1 MYRLV
6 YIYIMSQR
14 YSVADA
20 RSHLPSIINQAQ
32 AGREIELTRRGK
44 PVAVIVSCGD
54 FERLRGHRPRF
65 GDAYRNFLKKY
76 SLQKIG
82 LEEGF
87 AAASRDRS
95 RGREVSL

>member
-1 MYRLV
+1 MYRLM

-20 RSHLPSIINQAQ
+20 RSHLPTIINQAQ
-32 AGREIELTRRGK
+32 SGREIELTRRGK
-44 PVAVIVSCGD
+44 PVAVVLSCGD
-54 FERLRGHRPRF
+54 FQRLRGSRPRF

-76 SLQKIG
+76 SLKEIG

-87 AAASRDRS
+87 AEASRDKS